1 MKLKQVHLG
10 IHTIELYAGKLKY
23 HQIQKT
29 IDHLVDQRSIQQ
41 IYSDSYSI
49 DRHLKST
56 YLVDQGVRMRLH
68 QSHNKSNGISF
79 AVNPSTLLA
88 GSYQP
93 LVLYH
98 PTRKNVAELQE
109 RIRDFMS
116 EIHLSDHGESILDPA
131 KLSLSRMDLTVDLWF
146 SRDTNLSSL
155 IRIFRKS
162 MLPRN
167 YKRREIEGKQDYFFE
182 ISTKE
187 LSFKVYDKVYELAQ
201 NDRCPKKY
209 RKEKILRLEVS
220 MRREAFL
227 EKLGLKR
234 KDDLYTMLKAGY
246 DKVCA
251 AMREFLDK
259 LFPADGM
266 HLSYPEAERKIQQS
280 KLDSDTKE
288 QMLFLLKKTSR
299 GAGLDTAAQKWK
311 KAYSIVDARKFR
323 SLMKQFD
330 ELQVNPV
337 TLTSRNK
344 QGIPCLRTVIEE
356 QLDRY
361 YLQAKIAK

>member
-1 MKLKQVHLG
+1 MELKQVNMG
-10 IHTIELYAGKLKY
+10 VHTIELYAGKLKY

-29 IDHLVDQRSIQQ
+29 IDHLVEQRSIQQ

-56 YLVDQGVRMRLH
+56 YLVDQGIRMRLH

-93 LVLYH
+93 LELYQ
-98 PTRKNVAELQE
+98 PTRKNVAALQ
-109 RIRDFMS
+109 RQIGNIMS
-116 EIHLSDHGESILDPA
+116 EIHLSDHGEPILDPA

-146 SRDTNLSSL
+146 SRDTDLSSL

-162 MLPRN
+162 MLPRH
-167 YKRREIEGKQDYFFE
+167 YKRRELEGKQDYFFE

-187 LSFKVYDKVYELAQ
+187 LSFKIYDKVYELAQ

-209 RKEKILRLEVS
+209 RKEKSLRLEVS

-246 DKVCA
+246 GNVCTVI
-251 AMREFLDK
+251 REFLDK

-311 KAYSIVDARKFR
+311 KAYSIVDARKFHF
-323 SLMKQFD
+323 LIKQFD
-330 ELQVNPV
+330 QLQVNPV

-344 QGIPCLRTVIEE
+344 QGIPCLRTVIEAELE
-356 QLDRY
+356 Q
-361 YLQAKIAK
+361 

>member
-10 IHTIELYAGKLKY
+10 LHTIELYAGKLKY

-56 YLVDQGVRMRLH
+56 YLVDQGIRMRLH

-93 LVLYH
+93 LVLYQ

-146 SRDTNLSSL
+146 SRDTDLSSL

-162 MLPRN
+162 MLPRH

-220 MRREAFL
+220 MSREAFL

-234 KDDLYTMLKAGY
+234 KDDLDTMLKAGY

-266 HLSYPEAERKIQQS
+266 HLPYPEAERKIQQS

-299 GAGLDTAAQKWK
+299 GAGLDTAAQKWRET
-311 KAYSIVDARKFR
+311 YSIVNARKFHF
-323 SLMKQFD
+323 LMKKFD
-330 ELQVNPV
+330 QLQVNPV
-337 TLTSRNK
+337 TLTSRKK
-344 QGIPCLRTVIEE
+344 QGIPCLRTVIEG

>member
-1 MKLKQVHLG
+1 MELKQVNMG
-10 IHTIELYAGKLKY
+10 VHTIELYAGKLKY

-49 DRHLKST
+49 DRYLKST
-56 YLVDQGVRMRLH
+56 YLIDQGIRMRLH

-98 PTRKNVAELQE
+98 PTRKNVAALQ
-109 RIRDFMS
+109 RQIGNIMD
-116 EIHLSDHGESILDPA
+116 EIYLSDHGEAILNPDE
-131 KLSLSRMDLTVDLWF
+131 LSLSRMDLTVDLWF
-146 SRDTNLSSL
+146 SRDTDLSSL

-162 MLPRN
+162 MLPRH

-234 KDDLYTMLKAGY
+234 KDDLYTILKAGY
-246 DKVCA
+246 DNVCTVI
-251 AMREFLDK
+251 REFLDK

-266 HLSYPEAERKIQQS
+266 HLPYPEAERKIQQS

-311 KAYSIVDARKFR
+311 EAYSVVDIRKFHA
-323 SLMKQFD
+323 LIKQFD
-330 ELQVNPV
+330 KLQVNPV
-337 TLTSRNK
+337 TLPSRK
-344 QGIPCLRTVIEE
+344 QQGIPCLRALIKMQIV
-356 QLDRY
+356 RN
-361 YLQAKIAK
+361 KF

>member
-10 IHTIELYAGKLKY
+10 LHTIELYAGKLKY

-93 LVLYH
+93 LVLYK
-98 PTRKNVAELQE
+98 PTMKNVAELQE
-109 RIRDFMS
+109 RIRDVMD
-116 EIHLSDHGESILDPA
+116 EIHLSDHGESILNPDE
-131 KLSLSRMDLTVDLWF
+131 LSLSRMDLTVDLWF
-146 SRDTNLSSL
+146 SRDTDLSSL

-162 MLPRN
+162 MLPRH

-187 LSFKVYDKVYELAQ
+187 LSFKIYDKVYELAQ

-311 KAYSIVDARKFR
+311 DTYNIGGSRKFHV
-323 SLMKQFD
+323 LVKQFNK
-330 ELQVNPV
+330 LQVNPV
-337 TLTSRNK
+337 TLTSRKK
-344 QGIPCLRTVIEE
+344 QGIPCLCAMIEKE
-356 QLDRY
+356 LGR
-361 YLQAKIAK
+361 

>member
-1 MKLKQVHLG
+1 MELKQVHLG
-10 IHTIELYAGKLKY
+10 LHTIELYAGKLKY
-23 HQIQKT
+23 HQIQKA

-56 YLVDQGVRMRLH
+56 YLVDQGIRMRLH

-93 LVLYH
+93 LELYQ
-98 PTRKNVAELQE
+98 PTRKNVAVLQ
-109 RIRDFMS
+109 RQFGNIMS
-116 EIHLSDHGESILDPA
+116 EIHLSDHGESILNPDE
-131 KLSLSRMDLTVDLWF
+131 LSLSRMDLTVDLWF
-146 SRDTNLSSL
+146 SRDTDLSSL

-162 MLPRN
+162 MLPRH

-187 LSFKVYDKVYELAQ
+187 LSFKIYDKVYELAQ
-201 NDRCPKKY
+201 NDRCPKMY

-220 MRREAFL
+220 VRREAFL

-246 DKVCA
+246 DNVCA
-251 AMREFLDK
+251 AISEFLDK
-259 LFPADGM
+259 LFPAGGI
-266 HLSYPEAERKIQQS
+266 HLPYSEAKRKI
-280 KLDSDTKE
+280 
-288 QMLFLLKKTSR
+288 KKVRWT
-299 GAGLDTAAQKWK
+299 Q
-311 KAYSIVDARKFR
+311 
-323 SLMKQFD
+323 
-330 ELQVNPV
+330 
-337 TLTSRNK
+337 
-344 QGIPCLRTVIEE
+344 IPKNRCSS
-356 QLDRY
+356 
-361 YLQAKIAK
+361 